1 MGRLNNYLAYRPQHQ
16 ENPLLFWPG
25 RVLHTFQQDHY
36 EKGVTPA
43 RFEPGRSRPLEEIEK
58 DLYRDICAYLT
69 DREPDGKA
77 APMHIKSFQNGCRA
91 HNTLA
96 TKTFCKAMAY
106 RYEWTG
112 EEDYRKTLL
121 EGTEYLLLHRCGCC
135 GLYKYQLPV
144 GLAQDEG
151 PTTAGAIQV
160 LCEAYKVTREERY
173 LREAISAGEAAQEK
187 LYDPTLG
194 YRHTLGYE
202 RKTTNINS
210 SFAHSFAMLY
220 DLTKDPVWRERT
232 LLGIQKVMELQRE
245 DGMFFYTDVQK
256 SIYFSLY
263 HYMVVNALVQACEL
277 CGIRESKVTACIR
290 RAVAYGKTL
299 VDEEGYVL
307 EPDRPA
313 VRSDL
318 HSCTRGALMFA
329 LVGEREYADRI
340 TARLGTFFHDGTA
353 CTTIDWEGRL
363 SDGSYWYRRERHL
376 IDAYCDVAQLLLVN
390 GRNRP

>member
-1 MGRLNNYLAYRPQHQ
+1 MGRLKNYLAYKPQHR

-25 RVLHTFQQDHY
+25 RVYHTFQQNHY

-43 RFEPGRSRPLEEIEK
+43 SFDPGQGCPLETIEQ
-58 DLYRDICAYLT
+58 DLYRDIRTYLT
-69 DREPDGKA
+69 DREPDGRA
-77 APMHIKSFQNGCRA
+77 APLHIKSFQNGRHA
-91 HNTLA
+91 HNMLA

-106 RYEWTG
+106 RYELTG
-112 EEDYRKTLL
+112 AEEYRKTLL
-121 EGTEYLLLHRCGCC
+121 EGAEYLLLHRCGCC
-135 GLYKYQLPV
+135 GLYKYQLPM

-160 LCEAYKVTREERY
+160 FCEAYRHTGEERY
-173 LREAISAGEAAQEK
+173 LQAAVSAGNAAQER
-187 LYDPTLG
+187 LYDPALG

-220 DLTKDPVWRERT
+220 DLTKEPTWRERT
-232 LLGIQKVMELQRE
+232 LLGIQKVLELQRE
-245 DGMFFYTDVQK
+245 DGMFFYTNEKK
-256 SIYFSLY
+256 SIYISLY
-263 HYMVVNALVQACEL
+263 HYMVVNALIQACEL
-277 CGIRESKVTACIR
+277 CGIRDARITACIR
-290 RAVAYGKTL
+290 RAVDYGKTL
-299 VDEEGYVL
+299 VDGEGYVL
-307 EPDRPA
+307 EPDRPS

-329 LVGEREYADRI
+329 LAGEREYADRI

-353 CTTIDWEGRL
+353 CTTIGWDGRL

-376 IDAYCDVAQLLLVN
+376 IDAYCDAAQLLLVN
-390 GRNRP
+390 GRSRP